1 MKALTT
7 HIRRLTEWLDQRS
20 PRERIMLLAAVLA
33 LGVFFSYA
41 FYFNPQAAR
50 RSGIAAQIAE
60 LNTTLAALDTQAEA
74 IKTRGQTDPDQAQ
87 RVRLEQL
94 QVELDQL
101 HQRLRDATV
110 DMISPREMAGVL
122 RDLLVRQKGLQLLR
136 LENLPAEVLLPSAEK
151 ESGADDVNKLHLYRH
166 PMRIVFSGT
175 YLQTLEYLRALEKLP
190 RRLFWDDLEIVVKD
204 HPRAEIALTVHT
216 LSLHKEWIG
225 A

>member
-1 MKALTT
+1 MKAPAT
-7 HIRRLTEWLDQRS
+7 HIRKLAEWLDQRS
-20 PRERIMLLAAVLA
+20 PRERVMLLTAVLA
-33 LGVFFSYA
+33 LGIFFSYA
-41 FYFNPQAAR
+41 FYFNPQAGR

-74 IKTRGQTDPDQAQ
+74 IKARGQVDPDQAQ
-87 RVRLEQL
+87 HARLRQL
-94 QVELDQL
+94 QADLDRL

-110 DMISPREMAGVL
+110 DMVSPREMAVVL
-122 RDLLVRQKGLQLLR
+122 RDLLVHQKGLQLLR
-136 LENLPAEVLLPSAEK
+136 LENLPAEVLLPAAEN
-151 ESGADDVNKLHLYRH
+151 ERGAENGHRIHLYRH

-204 HPRAEIALTVHT
+204 HPQAEIALTVHT
-216 LSLHKEWIG
+216 LSLNKEWIG